1 MFTCL
6 LEYLDP
12 IEDHGKGA
20 GEHHKAVKSY
30 FILTRAVKSE
40 YIHFSLLIVIYDNH
54 MKFAVTIRFILR
66 AWRMIQIT
74 WNWPWQLETGDGCQV
89 FAGSQEL
96 AWGVKFHYLPFS
108 QNMVILNWSLL
119 HIEAPNNLLTSV
131 FVFKIISHTENK
143 SLFKQFKNDHLVI
156 LSVSLFACFFRPNT
170 DTKIQIQIH
179 K

>member
-1 MFTCL
+1 MNGTCL

-74 WNWPWQLETGDGCQV
+74 WNWPWQLETGDVCQV
-89 FAGSQEL
+89 SAGSQEL
-96 AWGVKFHYLPFS
+96 AWGVKSHSLPFS
-108 QNMVILNWSLL
+108 QNMMILNWPFL
-119 HIEAPNNLLTSV
+119 HKEAPNNLLAST
-131 FVFKIISHTENK
+131 FVFKT
-143 SLFKQFKNDHLVI
+143 
-156 LSVSLFACFFRPNT
+156 VSSS
-170 DTKIQIQIH
+170 QI
-179 K
+179 KFLLNN